1 MTTLNDLDFE
11 DWLEKESQAM
21 NVLAEEG
28 PAGPS
33 APAAEAK
40 RPPAAAVSGE
50 SAPAAGASAP
60 EKGPETLL
68 DAVEGPAPEAE
79 KEPETAEA
87 PFAEPAFAQA
97 EEVPAPE
104 EPPVRP
110 QTTAIL
116 PDDIPH
122 PQSTARRPGP
132 SFEQEREQPRE
143 PRRPA
148 QPQRAPQP
156 PRREPPAPPQWDA
169 RWEEPPRR
177 RGSILRWL
185 IPVAAALVVLVASLA
200 VCVSLA
206 GRVAKLTTIYPNV
219 SVNGVTV
226 GGMTVEEAAQA
237 LGDPADRYENAS
249 VTVNFPTGD
258 AVTVTAQDLGLKP
271 LDGTGFAQLAY
282 SYGRGGSMLANWQA
296 YRSCQKQPVDL
307 KAEMDQ
313 TSEPDTR
320 LLSELVTPVVQRV
333 NESLGTTEVNVG
345 EDAITIVKNS
355 GLIRADAAD
364 VCAVILEAFEQEKYD
379 PIDYQ
384 MPDPSSQTQPDQ
396 TGAVDVGALLRQL
409 YDEVYVAPVNAAY
422 DPATGGV
429 TQAVQ
434 GVRFDMDEARRLWEQ
449 TAEGET
455 VTIPL
460 IREDPEIT
468 ADQLSGELFSDVLAE
483 KSTTLAGSSYAR
495 INNIT
500 LAAKAMNG
508 TVIQPGEK
516 FDYNTCLGER
526 TTAKGY
532 QSAGAYE
539 NGQHTTAIGGGI
551 CQGSS
556 TLYYCTLYANLEILV
571 RYDHYF
577 TVNYLPLGMDATVS
591 WGGPDFTFRNNRD
604 FPIKI
609 EAWVSNG
616 YLTVRILGTDTD
628 GSYVKITSDT
638 WEDSQFYYA
647 QTYRNVY
654 DKNGALISSVK
665 EASSRYHKAEAVT
678 ATAAPTAA
686 PTAPPAEPPAPP
698 VEQPP
703 VEVTTPEPVVPTPE
717 PAVPTPEPVVPT
729 PEPPPVQPEQ
739 PPIEV
744 PAPEA
749 PPAENVTEPPAAP
762 EGDGGSY

>member
-28 PAGPS
+28 AADVA

-40 RPPAAAVSGE
+40 RPSAAAVSGE
-50 SAPAAGASAP
+50 STPAAGASAP
-60 EKGPETLL
+60 ETGAETLEAAKGPE
-68 DAVEGPAPEAE
+68 PE
-79 KEPETAEA
+79 KEPEPAEA
-87 PFAEPAFAQA
+87 PFAEPAFARAA
-97 EEVPAPE
+97 EIPAPE

-132 SFEQEREQPRE
+132 AFEQEREQPRE
-143 PRRPA
+143 IRRPA
-148 QPQRAPQP
+148 QPQYSPQP

-185 IPVAAALVVLVASLA
+185 IPVAAALMVLVASLA

-282 SYGRGGSMLANWQA
+282 SYGRGGSMLSNWQT
-296 YRSCQKQPVDL
+296 YRACQKQPVDL

-313 TSEPDTR
+313 TSEPDTQF
-320 LLSELVTPVVQRV
+320 LNELVAPVVQRV

-355 GLIRADAAD
+355 GLTRVDAAD

-379 PIDYQ
+379 PISYEV
-384 MPDPSSQTQPDQ
+384 PDLSSQTQPGQ
-396 TGAVDVGALLRQL
+396 TGSVDIGALLRQL
-409 YDEVYVAPVNAAY
+409 YDEVYVEPVNAAY
-422 DPATGGV
+422 DPVTGGV

-434 GVRFDMDEARRLWEQ
+434 GLRFDMDEARRLWEQ

-460 IREDPEIT
+460 IREEPEIT

-604 FPIKI
+604 FPIKL

-686 PTAPPAEPPAPP
+686 PTEPPAPP
-698 VEQPP
+698 VEQPPAEQPP
-703 VEVTTPEPVVPTPE
+703 VEVTTPEPTAPI
-717 PAVPTPEPVVPT
+717 T
-729 PEPPPVQPEQ
+729 PEPPPVQTETPVEPQPEQ
-739 PPIEV
+739 PPAEV

-749 PPAENVTEPPAAP
+749 PPAETVPDAPAAP